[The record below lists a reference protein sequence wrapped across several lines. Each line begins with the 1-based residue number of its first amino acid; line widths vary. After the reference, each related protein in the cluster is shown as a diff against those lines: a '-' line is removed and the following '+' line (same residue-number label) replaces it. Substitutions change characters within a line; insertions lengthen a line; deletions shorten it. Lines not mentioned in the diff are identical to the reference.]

1 MHVTIIVLYILKKE
15 STINIVTW
23 NTNHGSGDGDINGF
37 PSVRNHAIKHFRN
50 KNPDYFYC
58 IQESTAK
65 KPFESLYYSVQPG
78 GKQTK
83 EAAIADDA
91 KNITTRT
98 EPPEKD
104 HTKCTYNDTAN
115 CRYYGVQYVTD
126 TQHQFLL
133 ISYHAHYKKSNK
145 KVLMKEFFTE
155 MLQVAETHQMTVII
169 GGDFNYDVKE
179 WKSEIEDMGGTRIKV
194 ADEYEVGKLR
204 EGKEVIDTFAVVYP
218 PDGITYTRC
227 ELMGKPRPVSLREA
241 VDDAKKMV
249 GTDEALK
256 NLKKRVLKDTEIENL
271 YMKMDH
277 DPVAITV
284 KLKTPKTYP
293 K

>member
-1 MHVTIIVLYILKKE
+1 MHVIIIVLYILKKE
-15 STINIVTW
+15 SIINIVTW
-23 NTNHGSGDGDINGF
+23 NTNHGSGDGGTDGF
-37 PSVRNHAIKHFRN
+37 ASVRNHVIDHFRN

-58 IQESTAK
+58 IQESAAK

-78 GKQTK
+78 GKSTK
-83 EAAIADDA
+83 EAAIADDV
-91 KNITTRT
+91 KKITRT
-98 EPPEKD
+98 EPPAKD
-104 HTKCTYNDTAN
+104 RTKCTYNDTAN

-145 KVLMKEFFTE
+145 KALMKEFFTE

-179 WKSEIEDMGGTRIKV
+179 WKSEIEDMDGTRIKV

-218 PDGITYTRC
+218 PDDVTYTRC
-227 ELMGKPRPVSLREA
+227 ELMDKPQPVPLREA

-249 GTDEALK
+249 GTKNALK
-256 NLKKRVLKDTEIENL
+256 RRKDNKDLKDTEIENL
-271 YMKMDH
+271 YKMMDH
-277 DPVAITV
+277 DPVAVTV
-284 KLKTPKTYP
+284 KLKTPKTDT

>member
-1 MHVTIIVLYILKKE
+1 MLYILKKE
-15 STINIVTW
+15 SIINIVTW
-23 NTNHGSGDGDINGF
+23 NTNHGSGDGGTDGF
-37 PSVRNHAIKHFRN
+37 ASVRNHVIDHFRN

-58 IQESTAK
+58 IQESAAK

-78 GKQTK
+78 GKQKK

-126 TQHQFLL
+126 TQHHFLL
-133 ISYHAHYKKSNK
+133 ISYHAPYKKEQK
-145 KVLMKEFFTE
+145 IALMKEFFTE

-204 EGKEVIDTFAVVYP
+204 KGKKVIDTFAVVYP
-218 PDGITYTRC
+218 PDGVTYTRC
-227 ELMGKPRPVSLREA
+227 ELMGKPQPVSLREA

-249 GTDEALK
+249 GTDKALE
-256 NLKKRVLKDTEIENL
+256 NPKKRELKDTEIEDL

-284 KLKTPKTYP
+284 KLKTPKTDP
-293 K
+293 KK